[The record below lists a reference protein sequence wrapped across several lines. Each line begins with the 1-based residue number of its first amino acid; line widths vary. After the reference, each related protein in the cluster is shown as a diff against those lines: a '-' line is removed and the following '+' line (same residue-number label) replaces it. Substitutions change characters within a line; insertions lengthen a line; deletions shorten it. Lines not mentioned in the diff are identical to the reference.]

1 MCLCCGVSVCVCVFA
16 DGLIPLC
23 AGAPRGDPGD
33 PQRRS
38 LRAPSSGVR
47 QEEANSSQAPH
58 AQDGRGVST
67 STEANLSGGRG
78 AGGQKVQLVE
88 AFVSAPAG
96 WTTGR
101 SAATPGRRRRGSVSS
116 TSSSGS
122 TRAP

>member
-1 MCLCCGVSVCVCVFA
+1 MCLCVLRVCVA

-23 AGAPRGDPGD
+23 AGAPQGDPGGR
-33 PQRRS
+33 QRRS

-47 QEEANSSQAPH
+47 QEEADSSEAPH
-58 AQDGRGVST
+58 AKDGRGVST
-67 STEANLSGGRG
+67 KQQSESVWEGGRG
-78 AGGQKVQLVE
+78 PKVPLIE
-88 AFVSAPAG
+88 AFVWAPAG

>member
-1 MCLCCGVSVCVCVFA
+1 MLWCVCVFA

-23 AGAPRGDPGD
+23 AGAPQGDPGD

-47 QEEANSSQAPH
+47 QEEADSSQAPH

-67 STEANLSGGRG
+67 QYSHQSESVWR
-78 AGGQKVQLVE
+78 AGGQKVPLVE